1 MSLAATA
8 IRSRLAASRGR
19 LLRAIEGVTE
29 EAALAADDRLPLA
42 RSDHS

>member
-1 MSLAATA
+1 MVEAALS
-8 IRSRLAASRGR
+8 IKRNLAASRGR

-42 RSDHS
+42 GSNH